1 MTLNGYTALHD
12 AAEENNVASARLLIE
27 AGCDVN
33 IQDIDGWTPLYV
45 AVQNGHTE
53 IVKVLVNSPNISV
66 DLPDQ
71 VPLLLFIAIMIVI
84 MMLRMM
90 I

>member
-53 IVKVLVNSPNISV
+53 IVKVLVNSPKIAV
-66 DLPDQ
+66 DLPDE

>member
-33 IQDIDGWTPLYV
+33 RQDIDGWTPLYI

-53 IVKVLVNSPNISV
+53 IVKVLVN
-66 DLPDQ
+66 
-71 VPLLLFIAIMIVI
+71 
-84 MMLRMM
+84 
-90 I
+90 